1 MLSIFES
8 SIALEIKDS
17 VDGQQLQ
24 NVTTAEGN
32 YQFYCL
38 HKWGGGVTRPSMSA
52 CLIESKKGQDIGG
65 HRRT

>member
-17 VDGQQLQ
+17 VDRQQLQ

-38 HKWGGGVTRPSMSA
+38 HKLRGQEGGQVFMKFLS
-52 CLIESKKGQDIGG
+52 
-65 HRRT
+65 

>member
-17 VDGQQLQ
+17 VDRQQLQ

-38 HKWGGGVTRPSMSA
+38 HKLRGQEGGSGLYEISLVSNF
-52 CLIESKKGQDIGG
+52 IGF
-65 HRRT
+65 TVVSNK

>member
-17 VDGQQLQ
+17 VDRQQLQ

-38 HKWGGGVTRPSMSA
+38 HKLRGQGGR
-52 CLIESKKGQDIGG
+52 EGG
-65 HRRT
+65 RVFMKFLS